1 MFYWRLDQWSFQV
14 SKKYVIRR
22 LSVCPLFKYVR
33 YSDLVLISD
42 EEKMENDDNDDGEVD
57 DDDDLKSTI
66 LVNTVFTCVAAKH
79 RM

>member
-1 MFYWRLDQWSFQV
+1 MW
-14 SKKYVIRR
+14 
-22 LSVCPLFKYVR
+22 SVCPLFKYVC
-33 YSDLVLISD
+33 YSDLFLISD

-66 LVNTVFTCVAAKH
+66 LVNTVLTCVGNGH